1 VIYIYHNIAN
11 NDISAFTTIKAVS
24 VHVGLNYDALL
35 YCFSRKKLNEYRQ
48 DNIRIIKVDPI
59 KLKRK

>member
-1 VIYIYHNIAN
+1 MYIYHNTTN
-11 NDISAFTTIKAVS
+11 NNITAFTTIKAVS
-24 VHVGLNYDALL
+24 VHLGINYDTLL
-35 YCFSRKKLNEYRQ
+35 YCFSRKKLNEYKQ